1 MRSFIKTAPLLS
13 LLCAAVFTA
22 CSSQPAPATT
32 QPADTQPDA
41 SQASDVQTSET
52 TSAATAQ
59 TAEIKP
65 EFAHLRTDII
75 GLWVVEGGPE
85 EVDTPMF
92 GMSYA
97 FIEFTSDN
105 KVVNHYGYTDAD
117 GHKNDGSIESG
128 TYRIDDDMLVYEKDN
143 VGTYIKIDGNIMT
156 TTNNSGSRN
165 YVKLTKEQATDFGI
179 YYTDEKLAAEQ
190 KEYVDA
196 QNAEADAEV
205 SAAAEDTEG
214 SEETEAAE

>member
-1 MRSFIKTAPLLS
+1 MRSFIKSAPLLA
-13 LLCAAVFTA
+13 LICAAVFTA
-22 CSSQPAPATT
+22 CTSPGAPATT
-32 QPADTQPDA
+32 QPAVTQPADT
-41 SQASDVQTSET
+41 QASDAQTSET
-52 TSAATAQ
+52 TSATTAG
-59 TAEIKP
+59 TAEVKP
-65 EFAHLRTDII
+65 EFAHLRTDIV
-75 GLWVVEGGPE
+75 GLWVIEGGPV

-143 VGTYIKIDGNIMT
+143 VGTYIKIDGNVMT

-179 YYTDEKLAAEQ
+179 YYADEKLAAEQ
-190 KEYVDA
+190 KEYVDSK
-196 QNAEADAEV
+196 NAEADAEV
-205 SAAAEDTEG
+205 SADA
-214 SEETEAAE
+214 EETEASE

>member
-1 MRSFIKTAPLLS
+1 MRSFKKTAPLLS

-22 CSSQPAPATT
+22 CSSAAPVDTQTSDT
-32 QPADTQPDA
+32 QPA
-41 SQASDVQTSET
+41 DVQTSET

-85 EVDTPMF
+85 EVNTPMF

-117 GHKNDGSIESG
+117 GHKNDGCVESG

-179 YYTDEKLAAEQ
+179 YYSDEKLAAEQ

-196 QNAEADAEV
+196 QNADADAE
-205 SAAAEDTEG
+205 AAA
-214 SEETEAAE
+214 EETEAAE

>member
-1 MRSFIKTAPLLS
+1 MRSFIKSAPLLA
-13 LLCAAVFTA
+13 LVCAAVFTA
-22 CSSQPAPATT
+22 CSSQPAPVDT
-32 QPADTQPDA
+32 QPADTQSADA
-41 SQASDVQTSET
+41 QTTEVSTET
-52 TSAATAQ
+52 TKE
-59 TAEIKP
+59 TAETKP
-65 EFAHLRTDII
+65 EFAHLSTDII
-75 GLWVVEGGPE
+75 GLWVVQGGPV

-105 KVVNHYGYTDAD
+105 KIVNHYGYTDSD
-117 GHKNDGSIESG
+117 GNKNDGCVESG

-143 VGTYIKIDGNIMT
+143 VGTYITIDGNIMT

>member
-1 MRSFIKTAPLLS
+1 MRSFKKTAPLLS

-22 CSSQPAPATT
+22 CSSAAPVDTQTSDT
-32 QPADTQPDA
+32 QPADTQSADA
-41 SQASDVQTSET
+41 QTTEVSTET
-52 TSAATAQ
+52 TKE
-59 TAEIKP
+59 TAETKP
-65 EFAHLRTDII
+65 EFAHLSTDII

-85 EVDTPMF
+85 EVNTPMF

-117 GHKNDGSIESG
+117 GHKNDGCVESG

-179 YYTDEKLAAEQ
+179 YYSDEKLAAEQ

-205 SAAAEDTEG
+205 SAAAE
-214 SEETEAAE
+214 ETEAAE